1 MILLAYAVAILLPLG
16 FLGLIYSQDLYGQ
29 GKFRYVLLSFGWG
42 LAAFGAAYGANLF
55 IYERLLLH
63 LLKFSPSEGSL
74 WLAILVAPIVEEV
87 LKSVVLLFLARQ
99 MSYFIDGMIYGFV
112 GGTAFSILENVLY
125 LADPKNTAPGVL
137 TALLRVLSTCLMHGV
152 ASALAGGA
160 IGRFRYSRG
169 GYHLLAKVSK
179 RAGALAVV
187 LRPILLGGA
196 RLLILALGWA
206 LAIGLHMGFNRL
218 VRVEVGAGLNWV
230 RLVGPV
236 GIGLG
241 GIVLMVLSIRWGLRE
256 EKRWIEEMLGGGT
269 GVSRVTPR
277 EVSLVQQ
284 YDRLDELLLQPIAE
298 RFGQEKVPLVE
309 AFLLKQAQLGI
320 AEKNRARTLDP
331 QERRKLDEEIVH
343 LRREMDKIR
352 RQVGAYCM
360 SYVRLFSGE
369 TLALWIRLRERAEEP
384 SRQAAGEG
392 RLGAISEKIRP
403 ERPGSGIDVFGLAGE
418 GRKEGT

>member
-29 GKFRYVLLSFGWG
+29 GKFRHVLLSFGWG
-42 LAAFGAAYGANLF
+42 LVAFGASYGVNAL
-55 IYERLLLH
+55 IYERFLLH
-63 LLKFSPSEGSL
+63 LLKLSPSEGSL
-74 WLAILVAPIVEEV
+74 WLAVLMAPIVEEV
-87 LKSVVLLFLARQ
+87 LKSAVLIFLARQ

-137 TALLRVLSTCLMHGV
+137 AATLRVFSTCLMHGV
-152 ASALAGGA
+152 ASALVGGA

-169 GYHLLAKVSK
+169 GYRLLAKVSK
-179 RAGALAVV
+179 RAESLLIV
-187 LRPILLGGA
+187 LRPILVGGA
-196 RLLILALGWA
+196 RLLVLALGWV

-218 VRVEVGAGLNWV
+218 VRVEVGTGSNWV
-230 RLVGPV
+230 RLAGSVGL
-236 GIGLG
+236 GLG
-241 GIVLMVLSIRWGLRE
+241 GVVLVVLSIRWGLRE
-256 EKRWIEEMLGGGT
+256 EKRWIEEMLGVGT

-298 RFGQEKVPLVE
+298 RFGREKVPLVE

-320 AEKNRARTLDP
+320 AEKNRARAPDP
-331 QERRKLDEEIVH
+331 QERRKLDEEIGR

-360 SYVRLFSGE
+360 SYVRIFSGE
-369 TLALWIRLRERAEEP
+369 TLALWIRLRERAEEV

-392 RLGAISEKIRP
+392 RLSAISERLRP

-418 GRKEGT
+418 GGKERP